1 MRDVEME
8 KNGERKNSRANVAPM
23 CSTNSNDGNLDN
35 SDWIPPTEVLT
46 KSSDHHT
53 DADMRDVL
61 TALEIDECDN
71 HANLKYIGIR
81 IMEQVKN
88 ECAREYAGHLKHL
101 LSKAFIPTP
110 EKEKS
115 NDIYVPESFEK
126 AVESAAREEPMVI
139 QITARNTNVSLTM
152 VSVDF
157 DCKILRNPWEYPNSQ
172 LNNATRKDALEEA
185 LPVEYS
191 FHNAV
196 RLVPTT
202 LHERHSG
209 VQVFGLPR
217 TSSSE
222 EHTSRLR
229 EVLDRLAD

>member
-1 MRDVEME
+1 
-8 KNGERKNSRANVAPM
+8 M
-23 CSTNSNDGNLDN
+23 C
-35 SDWIPPTEVLT
+35 
-46 KSSDHHT
+46 K
-53 DADMRDVL
+53 
-61 TALEIDECDN
+61 
-71 HANLKYIGIR
+71 
-81 IMEQVKN
+81 
-88 ECAREYAGHLKHL
+88 
-101 LSKAFIPTP
+101 
-110 EKEKS
+110 
-115 NDIYVPESFEK
+115 PESFEK

-157 DCKILRNPWEYPNSQ
+157 DCKILRNPWEYPNSVVH
-172 LNNATRKDALEEA
+172 
-185 LPVEYS
+185 LP
-191 FHNAV
+191 A
-196 RLVPTT
+196 